1 MRKLLVQDAHG
12 ERELLMAGRMD
23 VGRDPRCDIS
33 DSDPLLSRR
42 HAEFTEEADG
52 VRVRDLHSR
61 NGLQVNGVDV
71 NEAVL
76 HSGDVVRIAR
86 VTIRYVDEAA
96 APPAAEAAPVADA
109 DPDATVMVAAPA
121 LADTTQPPARPAA
134 AGIDD
139 DATVLVPFDAMASKA
154 RAASGPRRFQPAPRD
169 SAPAAARTPA
179 RRSAWTTRITVHVV
193 GLSVVVCLVTAVPL
207 WIWPGRALMVTGPA
221 LVCAV
226 IAGLVVATQVRRIA
240 IAAMEAAPED
250 PRQAARQS
258 VGGAQRLSR

>member
-86 VTIRYVDEAA
+86 VTIRYVDEA
-96 APPAAEAAPVADA
+96 
-109 DPDATVMVAAPA
+109 DPDATVMVTAPRM
-121 LADTTQPPARPAA
+121 ADATQPPARPAA
-134 AGIDD
+134 AGIDDIDD

-179 RRSAWTTRITVHVV
+179 RRRAWTTRITVHVV

-207 WIWPGRALMVTGPA
+207 WIWPGRALMVMGPA

-226 IAGLVVATQVRRIA
+226 IAGLVAATQVRRIA

-250 PRQAARQS
+250 PRQATRQS
-258 VGGAQRLSR
+258 VAGAQRLSR